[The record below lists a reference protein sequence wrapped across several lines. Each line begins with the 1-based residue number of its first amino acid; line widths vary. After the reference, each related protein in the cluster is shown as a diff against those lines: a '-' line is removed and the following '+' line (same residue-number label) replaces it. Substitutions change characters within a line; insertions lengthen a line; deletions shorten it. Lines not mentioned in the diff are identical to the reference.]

1 MIKKALIETI
11 QRSLLQID
19 KTARYHDKLVEAYIT
34 MASNTILGELFRKDS
49 SGYDLYA
56 KSYIADVDYDS
67 DSDQFYSPYPA
78 PIVQTIDPANGVRSI
93 NTLDGIG
100 LEFAPAKAEEMSLFS
115 DVIASKLTM
124 VIPYIPERG
133 RVLYIGEPLDEDY
146 QAIESVRM
154 RLVAPFSEY
163 AMDEF
168 FHIPG
173 GSDLHLIDTVIQI
186 MGRIPPKDLLNNEKD
201 TQWTQ

>member
-1 MIKKALIETI
+1 M
-11 QRSLLQID
+11 QID

-56 KSYIADVDYDS
+56 KNYIANIGYDS
-67 DSDQFYSPYPA
+67 ASDQYYSLYPA

-93 NTLDGIG
+93 NTIDGAG

-115 DVIASKLTM
+115 DTVASKLTM

-146 QAIESVRM
+146 QIMDVVRM
-154 RLVAPFSEY
+154 RLVVPFSEY
-163 AMDEF
+163 DMDEF
-168 FHIPG
+168 FHIPS
-173 GSDLHLIDTVIQI
+173 GSDLHLVDTVIQI

-201 TQWTQ
+201 AQWTQ